1 MESSENVVFEIRNLF
16 QKGGNEQY
24 FGEKVT
30 QFEHAAQA
38 AMLAKQS
45 GADEEVQI
53 AAFLHDI
60 GHLLTDDEAE
70 DMDGFGRK
78 DHEEAAAGW
87 LRSKGFSE
95 RIILLTENHV
105 NAKRYLCFSN
115 PAYYEAL
122 SDASKATLEFQGGK
136 MTLEEA
142 VIFENNPYFRE
153 IINLRL
159 WDDEAKIE
167 GKETPDLKH
176 FLRLCETTFSPV
188 YKD

>member
-1 MESSENVVFEIRNLF
+1 MTSPQHVLDEIRDLF
-16 QKGGNEQY
+16 RASGHEQY

-38 AMLAKQS
+38 ALLAKLS
-45 GADEEVQI
+45 GADREVQT

-60 GHLLTDDEAE
+60 GHLLPDETLE
-70 DMDGFGRK
+70 QVNQYGRK
-78 DHEEAAAGW
+78 DHEEAAADW
-87 LRSKGFSE
+87 LRSRGFSE
-95 RIILLTENHV
+95 KIILLTENHV
-105 NAKRYLCFSN
+105 NAKRYLCYSN
-115 PAYYEAL
+115 PAYYASL
-122 SDASKATLEFQGGK
+122 SDASKATLEFQGGR

-167 GKETPDLKH
+167 GREIPGLPY
-176 FLRLCETTFSPV
+176 FISLCEDCLTSESAS
-188 YKD
+188 

>member
-1 MESSENVVFEIRNLF
+1 METSEKVLKEIESLF
-16 QKGGNEQY
+16 LKGGNEQY

-38 AMLAKQS
+38 AMLAKKS
-45 GADEEVQI
+45 GASVEVQI

-60 GHLLTDDEAE
+60 GHLLEDEQA
-70 DMDGFGRK
+70 DQMNGYGRK
-78 DHEEAAAGW
+78 DHEEAAAEW
-87 LRSKGFSE
+87 LRNSGFSE

-115 PAYYEAL
+115 PDYYMAL
-122 SDASKATLEFQGGK
+122 SEASKVTLEFQGGR

-142 VIFENNPYFRE
+142 VIFENNPYFRD

-159 WDDEAKIE
+159 WDDEAKVV
-167 GKETPDLKH
+167 GKETPDLQY
-176 FLRLCETTFSPV
+176 FLQLCESSFV
-188 YKD
+188 HA